1 MGADFTPKARGRRPA
16 MKLAVL
22 AALAALLV
30 GLAGRDHLPAAAA
43 WAARQPLDIALLI
56 IDAYGKSKEAAD
68 KPARDEPGRQDRDR
82 REWLDALLRLLR
94 EPVIEL
100 RDHCGCQ
107 P

>member
-1 MGADFTPKARGRRPA
+1 MGTDSTPNAQGRRPA
-16 MKLAVL
+16 IKLAVL
-22 AALAALLV
+22 TVLAALLV

-56 IDAYGKSKEAAD
+56 LGAHGQSKEAAE
-68 KPARDEPGRQDRDR
+68 KPVRDESGRQRQDQL
-82 REWLDALLRLLR
+82 EWFDALLRLLR

-100 RDHCGCQ
+100 RDHCGCH